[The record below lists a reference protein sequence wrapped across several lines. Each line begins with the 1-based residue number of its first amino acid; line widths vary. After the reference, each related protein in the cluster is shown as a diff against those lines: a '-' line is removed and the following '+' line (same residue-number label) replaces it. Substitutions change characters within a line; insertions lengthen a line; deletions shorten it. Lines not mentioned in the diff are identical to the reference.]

1 MRKLTLL
8 AAAITL
14 ASGCAMGPDYRAET
28 PELPEQWP
36 EQAPLAETTEDWQQW
51 WTRFEDPTLNQLVS
65 RALDDNLS
73 LQIQIER
80 IEQARAE
87 LGLSKANHW
96 PSLSAQA
103 EATRALTSAAVA
115 PPTQGGGQISNQF
128 SVAGVLSYELD
139 LWGRVARGKEAAAA
153 RLEQTI
159 YGTEAVRLNLI
170 TDVVTTYFNLRAA
183 EQQLQIT
190 RDTIAS
196 REKTLGLE
204 QLRYDSGASDPLN
217 IRQAR
222 AELETTRAQLPQQVQ
237 QVHELR
243 SALAVLVG
251 YSPRELLGALDF
263 GDGELTNIV
272 LPDTVPAVLPSELL
286 QRRPD
291 IRASEASLKAAT
303 AQVGVAQAQR
313 FPSLN
318 LTALGGSAALDTN
331 DLFTA
336 PAQTWSV
343 GANLAGP
350 LFDFGRTG
358 ARVDSAESQLAQA
371 QSDYQL
377 SVTSA
382 FKETRD
388 ALTLYRTADQQVAA
402 VRRQVQAI
410 RETLELAQLQYDAGR
425 IGFYELL
432 DAQRGLLNA
441 ELSLSQALSNRLT
454 ASATLFKAMGGG
466 WNPAL

>member
-1 MRKLTLL
+1 MRKLTVL
-8 AAAITL
+8 AAAIAL
-14 ASGCAMGPDYRAET
+14 ASGCAMGPDYRAQA

-36 EQAPLAETTEDWQQW
+36 GESPQTQTTQDWQQW

-65 RALDDNLS
+65 RSLDDNLS
-73 LQIQIER
+73 LRVQIER

-87 LGLSKANHW
+87 LGLSKANRW

-103 EATRALTSAAVA
+103 DATRALTSAEVA
-115 PPTQGGGQISNQF
+115 PAVQGGGQIGNQF

-139 LWGRVARGKEAAAA
+139 LWGRLAREKEAAAA
-153 RLEQTI
+153 RLAQTI

-170 TDVVTTYFNLRAA
+170 TEVVTTYFNLRAA

-196 REKTLGLE
+196 REQTLELE

-222 AELETTRAQLPQQVQ
+222 AELETTRAQLPLQVQ

-243 SALAVLVG
+243 SALAVLAG
-251 YSPRELLGALDF
+251 YEPRALIGALNF
-263 GDGELTNIV
+263 GDGKLSDIA
-272 LPDTVPAVLPSELL
+272 LPDSLPTVLPSELL

-291 IRASEASLKAAT
+291 IRASEANLKAAT

-318 LTALGGSAALDTN
+318 LTALGGSAALDAS

-336 PAQTWSV
+336 PAEMWSV

-371 QSDYQL
+371 QSNYQL
-377 SVTSA
+377 SVISA

-388 ALTLYRTADQQVAA
+388 ALTLYRTADQRVAA
-402 VRRQVQAI
+402 VRRQTQAI
-410 RETLELAQLQYDAGR
+410 QETLELAQLQYDAGR

-441 ELSLSQALSNRLT
+441 QLALSQALSNRLT
-454 ASATLFKAMGGG
+454 ASATLFKTMGGG
-466 WNPAL
+466 WNHSL